1 VTRRTEAL
9 PWIALVAVYFL
20 WGSTYLGIRAAVAT
34 IPPFLMTGCRYALAG
49 VLLFALQ
56 WFFAKEKPAL
66 PNRAQLLRIAVI
78 GILLLAVG
86 NGLLCLAETR
96 VESGTAALL
105 IASSPIFMVL
115 LDAIWARKAPSMLAV
130 AGIVLGS
137 VGIAFLV
144 GKSSLH
150 ADLPMAA
157 LILFS
162 SFAWA
167 AGSVYAR
174 DTPHHVLT
182 APLEMTIGGAV
193 SILAGLAF
201 GETSRVHVGTITPE
215 SLWGMLWLVFGGAMV
230 GYTAFAYAVRRLP
243 TTTVATYG
251 YVNPVVAVIL
261 GAVVLGEPVTWRI
274 VAGGAAVVVS
284 VALILLGSRRTA
296 TAIDAPAS

>member
-1 VTRRTEAL
+1 MTRRTEAL

-20 WGSTYLGIRAAVAT
+20 WGSTYLGIRVAVAT
-34 IPPFLMTGCRYALAG
+34 IPPFLMTGSRYALAG

-56 WFFAKEKPAL
+56 WFFAKKKPAL

-86 NGLLCLAETR
+86 NGLLCVAETR

-105 IASSPIFMVL
+105 IASSPIFMVVV
-115 LDAIWARKAPSMLAV
+115 DAIRARKAPSALAV

-137 VGIAFLV
+137 IGIAFLV
-144 GKSSLH
+144 GRSSLH
-150 ADLPMAA
+150 TDLLMAG

-162 SFAWA
+162 SFAWSV
-167 AGSVYAR
+167 GSVYAR
-174 DTPHHVLT
+174 DTPHHALT
-182 APLEMTIGGAV
+182 APLEMTIGGGV

-201 GETSRVHVGTITPE
+201 GETSRLHVGAITSE
-215 SLWGMLWLVFGGAMV
+215 SLWGMLWLVFGGAIV
-230 GYTAFAYAVRRLP
+230 GYSAFAYTVRRLP
-243 TTTVATYG
+243 TATVATYG

-261 GAVVLGEPVTWRI
+261 GAIVLGEPVTWRI
-274 VAGGAAVVVS
+274 LAGGAAVVGS

-296 TAIDAPAS
+296 TALDAPAS

>member
-1 VTRRTEAL
+1 VTRRTHAL

-20 WGSTYLGIRAAVAT
+20 WGSTYLGIRVAVAT

-56 WFFAKEKPAL
+56 WFFAKKKPAL

-115 LDAIWARKAPSMLAV
+115 LDAIWARKTPSALAV

-137 VGIAFLV
+137 IGIAFLV

-150 ADLPMAA
+150 ADLLMAA

-162 SFAWA
+162 SFAWSV
-167 AGSVYAR
+167 GSVYAR
-174 DTPHHVLT
+174 DTPHHALT

-193 SILAGLAF
+193 SILAGLAL
-201 GETSRVHVGTITPE
+201 GETSRLHLGAITQE
-215 SLWGMLWLVFGGAMV
+215 SLWGMLWLVFGGAIV
-230 GYTAFAYAVRRLP
+230 GYSAFAYTVRRLP